1 MDVAQV
7 ALVRRFAAILLVL
20 TLSGCALFP
29 LSAGGA
35 DGTCGIT
42 VTRASAWVNMMPL
55 RDGESRR
62 SVMQVLVRTDA
73 AEDKLALE
81 PVMHGDDPATLR
93 LVLKRED
100 AGAMAGQ
107 AVWRTAYDP
116 DLKAII
122 ILCDGGAELARID
135 EVTKAR

>member
-1 MDVAQV
+1 MS
-7 ALVRRFAAILLVL
+7 RFAAILLVL
-20 TLSGCALFP
+20 TLSGCALLP
-29 LSAGGA
+29 LTAGNDA
-35 DGTCGIT
+35 GTCDMS
-42 VTRASAWVNMMPL
+42 VTRASAWVNMMPS

-73 AEDKLALE
+73 SGEKLALE

-107 AVWRTAYDP
+107 AIWRTAYDP
-116 DLKAII
+116 DLKEII

>member
-1 MDVAQV
+1 M
-7 ALVRRFAAILLVL
+7 RRLAATIAGLVL
-20 TLSGCALFP
+20 TGCALFQVP
-29 LSAGGA
+29 GQDTA
-35 DGTCGIT
+35 GTCGIT

-73 AEDKLALE
+73 AGEKLALE

-116 DLKAII
+116 DLTAII

-135 EVTKAR
+135 AVTKAR